1 MSTPEI
7 AARASMTAGVDPFVF
22 EIIRHKLFRVTEEAA
37 IALENASGT
46 SITTEGHDLMVSL
59 YRANGSLMV
68 GGSGFIQH
76 ITSASQAVKHVLA
89 LFSDSPGFHEDDVYL
104 FNDPYSGALHA
115 PDIYLIAPIHSDGEL
130 AGFVAGFVHVHD
142 IGGIDPGGFC
152 PSARSSFQ
160 EGFATQGIKLVERG
174 STRPDVLGTFL
185 NMVRDPSIVA
195 LDVKSLLAAIHV
207 AKERMR
213 SLYRTYGVQTVE
225 SVSSALVEQ
234 SEHLFRGR
242 LTELPNGCW
251 RARTYY
257 EQPDRAMRIHL
268 AMTKQGDTVTFDF
281 SGTDEQVPFGVNC
294 SYWATWGS
302 LFASLFVL
310 VVPDLVWNDG
320 IIAPVRLIAPEGT
333 LINARRP
340 APVSMATIAMV
351 QTVRNLSVL
360 VISKMLGAS
369 TSLRHQAT
377 GSWAPT
383 NVTYHLSDLGDGA
396 TEHGTDVYA
405 GSGGALATRDGLDLG
420 GQIHALAS
428 RWANLERH
436 EAGFPY
442 RYLYRRLVTDSGGPG
457 KYRGGMCHEYALVGH
472 GSAGQLE
479 AVLMPGRGG
488 QAPLSHGVFGGYPG
502 CNTAS
507 IRFRESNKDDW
518 PHDLAST
525 SGRHQDQLGM
535 GITQLGSD
543 DVLYIRHDGAGGYGD
558 PLERDPGAVLRDV
571 LAGLVSEEAAVS
583 VYGVVLDPERQRVDD
598 DATAE
603 RRLAARKLRVGGA
616 GVSDSAASPQPVT
629 TTQKRVNEYLQV
641 RDDGQTAVVEC
652 RWCGATICDT
662 QSHWKEHVVM
672 RRSAPAVA
680 GPLRS
685 QEGPFFLLEFFC
697 PGCGTLLE
705 VESAF
710 EDDPPLHDTID
721 DWGVAPG

>member
-1 MSTPEI
+1 MSAHET

-76 ITSASQAVKHVLA
+76 ITSASQAVKHVIA

-225 SVSSALVEQ
+225 SVSSALVAQ
-234 SEHLFRGR
+234 SEHLFRSR

-257 EQPDRAMRIHL
+257 EQPDHAMRIHL
-268 AMTKQGDTVTFDF
+268 AMTKQGDSVTFDF

-377 GSWAPT
+377 GPGRRRTSHTISRTSATAP
-383 NVTYHLSDLGDGA
+383 LSTEQTSTRVGRRAGHTRRPRPGWSDPRPRLALGQPRATRGRLPLPLPLPPAGDG
-396 TEHGTDVYA
+396 
-405 GSGGALATRDGLDLG
+405 L
-420 GQIHALAS
+420 
-428 RWANLERH
+428 RWA
-436 EAGFPY
+436 GQ
-442 RYLYRRLVTDSGGPG
+442 V
-457 KYRGGMCHEYALVGH
+457 RGGMCHEYALVGH

-488 QAPLSHGVFGGYPG
+488 RPPSL
-502 CNTAS
+502 TAS
-507 IRFRESNKDDW
+507 SEAIPAATPRRFGFASPTRIDW

-525 SGRHQDQLGM
+525 SGRHLDQLGM
-535 GITQLGSD
+535 GITELAPTTCSTSD
-543 DVLYIRHDGAGGYGD
+543 MMA
-558 PLERDPGAVLRDV
+558 PGAM
-571 LAGLVSEEAAVS
+571 
-583 VYGVVLDPERQRVDD
+583 
-598 DATAE
+598 AT
-603 RRLAARKLRVGGA
+603 R
-616 GVSDSAASPQPVT
+616 SSASPAP
-629 TTQKRVNEYLQV
+629 
-641 RDDGQTAVVEC
+641 C
-652 RWCGATICDT
+652 CATC
-662 QSHWKEHVVM
+662 
-672 RRSAPAVA
+672 
-680 GPLRS
+680 L
-685 QEGPFFLLEFFC
+685 
-697 PGCGTLLE
+697 PG
-705 VESAF
+705 
-710 EDDPPLHDTID
+710 
-721 DWGVAPG
+721 W